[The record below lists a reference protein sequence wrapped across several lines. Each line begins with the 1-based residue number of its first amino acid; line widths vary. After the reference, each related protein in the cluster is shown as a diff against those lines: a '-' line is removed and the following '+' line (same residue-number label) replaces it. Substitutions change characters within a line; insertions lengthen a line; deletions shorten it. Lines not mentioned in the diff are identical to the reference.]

1 MIMNSKSASY
11 FLDAKTSVLGAAQ
24 AMDIFAMKA
33 LQRQME
39 IYFNEFTVSTLFF
52 FFFLL
57 LIGRFKN

>member
-1 MIMNSKSASY
+1 MNSKSASY
-11 FLDAKTSVLGAAQ
+11 FLHAKTSVLGAAQ

-52 FFFLL
+52 FFFA
-57 LIGRFKN
+57 FNW